1 MASIAVAV
9 EPRLSVPALA
19 IEPDPDPSE
28 IPHLYDAEAFV
39 GIVPLDVEIEGAALL
54 ALSR

>member
-1 MASIAVAV
+1 
-9 EPRLSVPALA
+9 VPALA

-28 IPHLYDAEAFV
+28 IPHLNDAEAFV